1 MFHSA
6 PPPFQHPA
14 DSRWIDLW
22 FEQLDARLVRAFHA
36 TPVPD
41 GPIASL
47 PGLILTPTDVE
58 RLLSSPTSPIP
69 GPAGFLADPERS
81 PWRDL
86 RAAFSLEPFDLDVL
100 AIVLAVE
107 FDVRYQR
114 IFAWLQDDLTR
125 LRPTINLVLDLLCT
139 TRSAKYLRR
148 RNLTADSTLRRSGLL
163 SLIDDA
169 TTPELAQPLVAD
181 RNLLAWLLGTS
192 VMQPH
197 ADHPGNFTTS
207 AYDLADLPLPPSLRE
222 GLNSLAAR
230 SGAGERVILGG
241 FAGYGQQEIAAS
253 LASRWGCSLLAIDS
267 SLLSTERSLAR
278 QQLETMLRTARLTRS
293 AIFIDGPWDTENA
306 SVPLVTAIA
315 EATDH
320 LPLPVLIASSAL
332 PPSVSGIRLE
342 VPAPDV
348 AARAAWWDLA
358 LEDVNHRVN
367 ADTVARLS
375 HRYQLRPAHIL
386 DAVASARAQAR
397 WHQRTEI
404 LAEDLVDAA
413 QMQTSL
419 HLDRLAQKRS
429 TSSAWSWED
438 LVLPADQMTQ
448 LREIHNHAQLRHLLH
463 DHWKTPHLRHAA
475 PGINVLFSGPSGTG
489 KTMAAE
495 VLAGAL
501 GLDLYT
507 IDVPNTISKYVGEM
521 EKNIDRIFRAA
532 YEGNV
537 VLFFDEAD
545 AWFGKRSQVREANDR
560 YANVEVSYLL
570 QRIESHDGVVILG
583 TNLRSNMDD
592 AFTRRLHHV
601 VEFPFPDSALRERL
615 WRKHL
620 AGTGALDADVD
631 PRFLATQFEIAGG
644 SIRAIATNA
653 AFLAAANDQAITM
666 HHLIRAT
673 RREFQKLGRV
683 CDATTF
689 GRAIDYLEP
698 VDSREAAS

>member
-1 MFHSA
+1 
-6 PPPFQHPA
+6 
-14 DSRWIDLW
+14 
-22 FEQLDARLVRAFHA
+22 
-36 TPVPD
+36 
-41 GPIASL
+41 
-47 PGLILTPTDVE
+47 
-58 RLLSSPTSPIP
+58 
-69 GPAGFLADPERS
+69 
-81 PWRDL
+81 
-86 RAAFSLEPFDLDVL
+86 
-100 AIVLAVE
+100 
-107 FDVRYQR
+107 
-114 IFAWLQDDLTR
+114 
-125 LRPTINLVLDLLCT
+125 
-139 TRSAKYLRR
+139 
-148 RNLTADSTLRRSGLL
+148 
-163 SLIDDA
+163 
-169 TTPELAQPLVAD
+169 
-181 RNLLAWLLGTS
+181 LGTS
-192 VMQPH
+192 VLQPPS
-197 ADHPGNFTTS
+197 DFPGSFATS
-207 AYDLADLPLPPSLRE
+207 AWDLADLPLPPSLRE
-222 GLNSLAAR
+222 GLHALAAGA
-230 SGAGERVILGG
+230 GAGERVILGG
-241 FAGYGQQEIAAS
+241 SAGYGQREIAAS

-267 SLLSTERSLAR
+267 SLLSAERSLAR
-278 QQLETMLRTARLTRS
+278 QQLETMARTARLTRS
-293 AIFIDGPWDTENA
+293 AIFIDGPWDTEH
-306 SVPLVTAIA
+306 VPTPLVAVIA
-315 EATDH
+315 EVTDR
-320 LPLPVLIASSAL
+320 LPLPVLIASSVL
-332 PPSVSGIRLE
+332 PASVSGIRLE

-348 AARAAWWDLA
+348 AARAAWWNLA
-358 LEDVNHRVN
+358 LEDVTHRVD
-367 ADTVARLS
+367 ADTVAGLS
-375 HRYQLRPAHIL
+375 RRYQLRPSHIL
-386 DAVASARAQAR
+386 DAVASAHAQAR
-397 WHQRTEI
+397 WHLRTEI
-404 LAEDLVDAA
+404 LGEDLIDAA
-413 QMQTSL
+413 QAQASL
-419 HLDRLAQKRS
+419 HLDRLAQKR
-429 TSSAWSWED
+429 TTTSAWNWED
-438 LVLPADQMTQ
+438 LVLPADQMAQ

-532 YEGNV
+532 FEGNV

-644 SIRAIATNA
+644 SIRAITTNA
-653 AFLAAANDQAITM
+653 AFLAAADDEAITM
-666 HHLIRAT
+666 HHLVRAT

-698 VDSREAAS
+698 ADSREVAS